1 MSSSLCFVK
10 TKQTDVLN
18 EMRLTYD
25 GTLTN
30 KGYYFT
36 AKMIV
41 KVRIIGIK
49 SSHRMCSMKK
59 AIFKNFAI
67 FTGKHLFWSLFL
79 IKLHAWR
86 KKMQVFSCGYCE
98 IFKKTYIEEH
108 LWMAASGEFMTP
120 TVLLFSYWCF
130 VYFIHVY
137 FEALELHQ
145 NS

>member
-49 SSHRMCSMKK
+49 K
-59 AIFKNFAI
+59 
-67 FTGKHLFWSLFL
+67 
-79 IKLHAWR
+79 
-86 KKMQVFSCGYCE
+86 QPPDVFYE
-98 IFKKTYIEEH
+98 K
-108 LWMAASGEFMTP
+108 
-120 TVLLFSYWCF
+120 SYF
-130 VYFIHVY
+130 
-137 FEALELHQ
+137 
-145 NS
+145 